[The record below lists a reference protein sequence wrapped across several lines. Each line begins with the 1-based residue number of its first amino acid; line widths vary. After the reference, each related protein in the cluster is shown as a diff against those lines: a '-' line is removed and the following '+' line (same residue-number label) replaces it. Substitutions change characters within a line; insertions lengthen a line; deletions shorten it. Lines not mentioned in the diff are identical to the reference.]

1 MTQNN
6 YEYPI
11 FGPDDDDFH
20 DHVLS
25 DRWWETETNWFSWC
39 VPERKLSGWTYC
51 QARPNASICNGGAW
65 VWDDSS
71 PFEWGLPYHA
81 NYSGLQLPP
90 RSERDM
96 RDFEWPNGV
105 HTKTLE
111 PLKKYQIR
119 YSDPGAFELDI
130 VFDAIM
136 PPNPHPIGVAPF
148 YKGVHFD
155 QAGRVTGSMILH
167 GESIAI
173 DCFAVRDRSW
183 GPRPQ
188 GRPKKRKS
196 TDHDQLSGTGGIGYS
211 YGTLNEREAFLV
223 YTVPTL
229 DSDQVVTGFLIRDGV
244 YSHIIGGER
253 KVAVDPE
260 HGWVR
265 TIDVEAHDDLGR
277 TIKAHGEAQSWFF
290 KGNPGDCQMW
300 WWWDGVDRA
309 VGEDQSYVSK
319 RVREK
324 WISDARAA
332 RG

>member
-1 MTQNN
+1 M
-6 YEYPI
+6 
-11 FGPDDDDFH
+11 
-20 DHVLS
+20 LS

-196 TDHDQLSGTGGIGYS
+196 TDHDQLAAPRFEPRTTAWKRLLMQSPSRFDMATERCSGATIRPMFRVVVETPPP
-211 YGTLNEREAFLV
+211 GTRARSRE
-223 YTVPTL
+223 TESSVP
-229 DSDQVVTGFLIRDGV
+229 
-244 YSHIIGGER
+244 
-253 KVAVDPE
+253 
-260 HGWVR
+260 WVR
-265 TIDVEAHDDLGR
+265 TSRMSRSGSERNGSVTPARREADN
-277 TIKAHGEAQSWFF
+277 S
-290 KGNPGDCQMW
+290 
-300 WWWDGVDRA
+300 
-309 VGEDQSYVSK
+309 
-319 RVREK
+319 
-324 WISDARAA
+324 
-332 RG
+332 